1 MSGDALLVD
10 PRDEIFE
17 LEEAA
22 EFCRMSTSLLE
33 RLDAPVASMAREGA
47 SKGRKLYLRSQL
59 LLWVLTRTENRIN
72 PRPVTPKLRRQ
83 A

>member
-1 MSGDALLVD
+1 MSADTLLVD
-10 PRDEIFE
+10 PRDEIFD

-22 EFCRMSTSLLE
+22 KFCRMSASNLE
-33 RLDAPVASMAREGA
+33 RSDAPVAGMVREGA
-47 SKGRKLYLRSQL
+47 TKGRKLYLRTQL

-72 PRPVTPKLRRQ
+72 PRPVTPKLRRE